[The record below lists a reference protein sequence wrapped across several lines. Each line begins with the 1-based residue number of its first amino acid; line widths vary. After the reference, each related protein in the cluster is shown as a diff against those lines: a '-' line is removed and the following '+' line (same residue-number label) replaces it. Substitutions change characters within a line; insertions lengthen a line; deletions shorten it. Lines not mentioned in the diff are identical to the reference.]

1 VRNEKKEKIMQHKR
15 PPIVLIIILL
25 LGLAAGGYFG
35 IRALLNKPDTSL
47 TASGSI
53 ETVEVSVSPEM
64 AGKVTDVLVVEGAT
78 VKAGEVLFRLDDTL
92 LQAQRAVAAAAL
104 DSAQAAATTADRAQA
119 TARAN
124 FIVIQG
130 AARIESNAARTATW
144 MATLPAGYTL
154 PGWYFN
160 QDEAISA
167 AQAELDAAMTAQA
180 NAQTRLMDFEKDP
193 GAANFI
199 AVEKRLNE
207 TRVAFAAAND
217 VLTRAKAAKDN
228 TDLQLAAQKTVD
240 SAKDAL
246 DGAQSDYDELK
257 DQDLAKNVL
266 TARAELAAAQE
277 LYETAQDRLL
287 PLQTGDISPKV
298 NAARATLQQA
308 ISAAEQATKAIPQA
322 QANLN
327 LLDAQ
332 IAKLAVK
339 APSDGV
345 ILTRSIEPGEVLP
358 AGATA
363 FTLGRL
369 DNLTITVYIPED
381 RYGEVKL
388 GQSAGMTVDPFPG
401 ETFSATVVHI
411 ADQAEFTPRNV
422 QTVSG
427 RKSTVFA
434 IKLQVQDPNG
444 KLKPGMPADVTFR

>member
-1 VRNEKKEKIMQHKR
+1 MQHKR
-15 PPIVLIIILL
+15 PPIVVIIILL
-25 LGLAAGGYFG
+25 LALAAGGYLG

-53 ETVEVSVSPEM
+53 ETVEVSVAPEM
-64 AGKVTDVLVVEGAT
+64 AGKVTDVLAVEGAT

-124 FIVIQG
+124 FIVIQD
-130 AARIESNAARTATW
+130 AARVESNAARTATW
-144 MATLPAGYTL
+144 MATPPAGYTL

-167 AQAELDAAMTAQA
+167 AQAEVDAAMTAQA
-180 NAQTRLMDFEKDP
+180 NAQTKLMDLEKDP
-193 GAANFI
+193 QAANFI

-207 TRVAFAAAND
+207 TRAAFAAAND

-228 TDLQLAAQKTVD
+228 ADLQLAAQKTVD

-246 DGAQSDYDELK
+246 DGAQSDYDDLK

-308 ISAAEQATKAIPQA
+308 MSAAEQAAKAIPQA

-332 IAKLAVK
+332 IAKLTVK

-363 FTLGRL
+363 FTLGAAGQPDHHRL
-369 DNLTITVYIPED
+369 HPGRPLRRGEAGTERRHD
-381 RYGEVKL
+381 RGSLPRRDLYRHGH
-388 GQSAGMTVDPFPG
+388 PHRRPG
-401 ETFSATVVHI
+401 RVH
-411 ADQAEFTPRNV
+411 AAQRADGFRTQVNRLCDQAAGPGPE
-422 QTVSG
+422 
-427 RKSTVFA
+427 
-434 IKLQVQDPNG
+434 G

>member
-1 VRNEKKEKIMQHKR
+1 VRNEEKEKIMQHKR
-15 PPIVLIIILL
+15 PPIVVIIIILL
-25 LGLAAGGYFG
+25 AFAAGGYLG

-64 AGKVTDVLVVEGAT
+64 AGKVTDVLAVEGAT

-104 DSAQAAATTADRAQA
+104 DSAQAAAITADRAQG

-124 FIVIQG
+124 FIVIQD
-130 AARIESNAARTATW
+130 AARVESNAARTATW
-144 MATLPAGYTL
+144 MATPPAGYTL

-167 AQAELDAAMTAQA
+167 AQAEVDAAMTAQA
-180 NAQTRLMDFEKDP
+180 NAQTKLIDLEKDP
-193 GAANFI
+193 QAANFI

-207 TRVAFAAAND
+207 TRAAFAAAND

-228 TDLQLAAQKTVD
+228 ADLQLAAQKTVD

-308 ISAAEQATKAIPQA
+308 ISAADQAAKAIPQA

-332 IAKLAVK
+332 IAKLTVK

-388 GQSAGMTVDPFPG
+388 GQSANMVVDPFPG
-401 ETFSATVVHI
+401 EIFTATVIHI

-434 IKLQVQDPNG
+434 IKLQVKDPQG